1 MESIKSEN
9 TLYASLNNCWDCVIN
24 YLDINSLFQL
34 ELTSKYFRNQIESF
48 YETKERI
55 KKINKEKNINK
66 KNKKKKNYK
75 HKFLS
80 TYFNLMIQTSIQN
93 KEFCNEETQKENY
106 ELTSMNLNKDIFPKT
121 EATFFKNKNQ
131 IEQIF
136 LNKNRF
142 FILYSDNIFMI
153 IEFDI
158 NLKTF
163 KEQFNYDF
171 KSIVIKNFS
180 YSEME
185 NTILFIQ
192 DNSQVIYLLNL
203 NNSIYEIIKY
213 ENPNFILEDNITNI
227 YFLKDFI
234 LFLNDKDE
242 FYYFPKENF
251 FKNEEDKKE
260 IKKEENEEIK
270 KEEKE
275 ENEEEEKEKEEN
287 EEKEKEKI
295 EKPIKL
301 EKTYKKIKQ
310 ITFSLNNIILINED
324 NQLYSISK
332 TEYKNQKIKNIV
344 PNFKLLF
351 EQKFND
357 FYTMN
362 CSDNYFIL
370 LEKKKIPPFEEWK
383 SNEISN
389 WFQEM
394 NLDDYLNIIKYK
406 NITGRDII
414 KGGKEYLIDFMGVQ
428 EDHLNKINYEMST
441 IKNGTFKNMKL
452 WGWGSNKN
460 GQLGFVNYINFSKN
474 PILINLPNLIEDD
487 TIEKIFCG
495 KTFSVLLSKFGNIF
509 ITGNYL
515 VKDKEKEK
523 NKNYNINDINNN
535 SNNSNFNKGKNDKGK
550 KNNKE
555 KNKGK
560 KHKKDFEK
568 ENIKNEK
575 KEDENQIL
583 NDNRWVNISKD
594 ICYCYYNINL
604 NDKKNENEDNEN
616 SYFQTK
622 EIFNIEN
629 NLFFLGYYSKEIP
642 FSAILKKPKFKHL
655 KKGGK
660 FITSTKV
667 IEHIQE
673 FLNDNIDNFK
683 IVYGDSLLKTLESPL
698 DEFIESEI
706 PHHKIIQI
714 KTKKDEIIWDRKKR
728 YFKENFINENL
739 NKIK

>member
-1 MESIKSEN
+1 MEKIKSEN
-9 TLYASLNNCWDCVIN
+9 PLYTSLNNCWDYVIN

-55 KKINKEKNINK
+55 KKINNENNTNK
-66 KNKKKKNYK
+66 KNKKLKNFK

-80 TYFNLMIQTSIQN
+80 TYFNLMIQTSIEN
-93 KEFCNEETQKENY
+93 KEFCNEESQKENNN
-106 ELTSMNLNKDIFPKT
+106 ELISMNLNKEIFPKT
-121 EATFFKNKNQ
+121 ETTFFKNKNQ
-131 IEQIF
+131 IEQIY
-136 LNKNRF
+136 LNKNQF
-142 FILYSDNIFMI
+142 FILYSNNTFMI

-158 NLKTF
+158 KLKSF
-163 KEQFNYDF
+163 KEQLNYDF
-171 KSIVIKNFS
+171 KSIIIKNFA
-180 YSEME
+180 YSELE
-185 NTILFIQ
+185 NTIFFLEE
-192 DNSQVIYLLNL
+192 NSQIIYLLNL
-203 NNSIYEIIKY
+203 NNSNYEILKY

-234 LFLNDKDE
+234 LLLNDKDE
-242 FYYFPKENF
+242 FYYFSNENF
-251 FKNEEDKKE
+251 FQKNINEEDKKE
-260 IKKEENEEIK
+260 IKKEENEE
-270 KEEKE
+270 EEIE
-275 ENEEEEKEKEEN
+275 ENEEELEK
-287 EEKEKEKI
+287 KI

-301 EKTYKKIKQ
+301 EKKYKKIKY
-310 ITFSLNNIILINED
+310 ITSSLYNIILLNEE
-324 NQLYSISK
+324 NQLYSISI
-332 TEYKNQKIKNIV
+332 TEYKNQNKKKNPI

-362 CSDNYFIL
+362 NSDNYFIL

-383 SNEISN
+383 SEEISN
-389 WFQEM
+389 WFEEM
-394 NLDDYLNIIKYK
+394 NLDEYLNIIKYK

-414 KGGKEYLIDFMGVQ
+414 KGGKEYLIDFMGIQ
-428 EDHLNKINYEMST
+428 EDHLNKINYEMSI
-441 IKNGTFKNMKL
+441 IKKGSFKNMKL

-474 PILINLPNLIEDD
+474 PILINLPNLIDDD

-495 KTFSVLLSKFGNIF
+495 KNFSVLLSKFGNIF
-509 ITGNYL
+509 ITGNYF

-523 NKNYNINDINNN
+523 NKKYNFNDNNNNNNN
-535 SNNSNFNKGKNDKGK
+535 SNNNNKGKNDKGK

-575 KEDENQIL
+575 KEDENQII
-583 NDNRWVNISKD
+583 NENRWVNISKD
-594 ICYCYYNINL
+594 ISYSYYNINL
-604 NDKKNENEDNEN
+604 NDKKNENEENEN

-622 EIFNIEN
+622 EIFLFEN
-629 NLFFLGYYSKEIP
+629 NIFFLGYYSNKIP

-673 FLNDNIDNFK
+673 FLNDKIDNYN
-683 IVYGDSLLKTLESPL
+683 IVYGDSLLKILESPL

-714 KTKKDEIIWDRKKR
+714 KTKENEIIWDRKKR
-728 YFKENFINENL
+728 YFKENFINYNL

>member
-1 MESIKSEN
+1 MESIKTEN
-9 TLYASLNNCWDCVIN
+9 TLYTSLNNCWDYVIN

-34 ELTSKYFRNQIESF
+34 ELTSKFFRNQIQSF
-48 YETKERI
+48 YETKEKI
-55 KKINKEKNINK
+55 KIINKEENINK
-66 KNKKKKNYK
+66 KNKKKNNYK
-75 HKFLS
+75 HQFLS
-80 TYFNLMIQTSIQN
+80 NYFNLMIQTSIQN
-93 KEFCNEETQKENY
+93 KEFCKEEPQKEIF
-106 ELTSMNLNKDIFPKT
+106 EMTSMNLNKDIFPKT
-121 EATFFKNKNQ
+121 ETTFFKNKNQ

-136 LNKNRF
+136 LTKNHF
-142 FILYSDNIFMI
+142 FILYSNNNFSI
-153 IEFDI
+153 IEFDT

-171 KSIVIKNFS
+171 KSITIKKFS
-180 YSEME
+180 YSEIE
-185 NTILFIQ
+185 NTILFLQ
-192 DNSQVIYLLNL
+192 DNSQFIYLLNL
-203 NNSIYEIIKY
+203 NNSNYEVIKY
-213 ENPNFILEDNITNI
+213 ENPNFILEDIITNI

-242 FYYFPKENF
+242 FYFFPNENF
-251 FKNEEDKKE
+251 FQQNKNEEDKKE
-260 IKKEENEEIK
+260 IKKEE
-270 KEEKE
+270 KE
-275 ENEEEEKEKEEN
+275 ENEEEAKEEN
-287 EEKEKEKI
+287 EEIKGKTI

-301 EKTYKKIKQ
+301 EKTYKKIKY
-310 ITFSLNNIILINED
+310 ITSSLYNIILLNED
-324 NQLYSISK
+324 NQLYSISL
-332 TEYKNQKIKNIV
+332 TEYKNQKKKNPI

-357 FYTMN
+357 FYKMN

-370 LEKKKIPPFEEWK
+370 LEKKKILPFEEWK

-394 NLDDYLNIIKYK
+394 DLDEYLNIIKYK

-414 KGGKEYLIDFMGVQ
+414 KGGKEYLIDFMGMQ
-428 EDHLNKINYEMST
+428 EDHLNKINYEISV
-441 IKNGTFKNMKL
+441 IKNGSFKNMKL

-460 GQLGFVNYINFSKN
+460 GQLGFVNYINFSKT

-495 KTFSVLLSKFGNIF
+495 KNFSVLLSKFGNIF

-535 SNNSNFNKGKNDKGK
+535 NNSNLNKGKNDKGK

-604 NDKKNENEDNEN
+604 NDKKNENEDNEK

-629 NLFFLGYYSKEIP
+629 NLFFLGYYSNEIP

-683 IVYGDSLLKTLESPL
+683 VVYGDSLLKILESPL

-714 KTKKDEIIWDRKKR
+714 KTKKNEIIWDRKKR
-728 YFKENFINENL
+728 YFKENFINESL

>member
-1 MESIKSEN
+1 MEKIKSEN
-9 TLYASLNNCWDCVIN
+9 HLYTSLNNCWDYVIN

-55 KKINKEKNINK
+55 KKINNENNTNK
-66 KNKKKKNYK
+66 KNKKKKNFK

-80 TYFNLMIQTSIQN
+80 SYFNLMIQTSIEN
-93 KEFCNEETQKENY
+93 KEFCNVESQKENNN
-106 ELTSMNLNKDIFPKT
+106 ELISMNLNKEIFPKT
-121 EATFFKNKNQ
+121 ETTFFKNKNQ
-131 IEQIF
+131 IEQIY
-136 LNKNRF
+136 LNKNQF
-142 FILYSDNIFMI
+142 FILYSNNTFMI

-158 NLKTF
+158 KLKSF
-163 KEQFNYDF
+163 KEQLNYDF
-171 KSIVIKNFS
+171 KSIIIKNFA
-180 YSEME
+180 YSELE
-185 NTILFIQ
+185 NTIFFLEE
-192 DNSQVIYLLNL
+192 NSQIIYLLNL
-203 NNSIYEIIKY
+203 NNSNYEILKY

-234 LFLNDKDE
+234 LLLNDKDE
-242 FYYFPKENF
+242 FYYFSNENF
-251 FKNEEDKKE
+251 FQKNINEEDKKE
-260 IKKEENEEIK
+260 IKKEENKEEEI
-270 KEEKE
+270 E
-275 ENEEEEKEKEEN
+275 ENEEELEK
-287 EEKEKEKI
+287 KI

-301 EKTYKKIKQ
+301 EKKYKKIKY
-310 ITFSLNNIILINED
+310 ITSSLYNIILLNEE
-324 NQLYSISK
+324 NQLYSISI
-332 TEYKNQKIKNIV
+332 TEYKNQNKKKNPI

-362 CSDNYFIL
+362 NSDNYFIL

-383 SNEISN
+383 SEDISN
-389 WFQEM
+389 WFEEM
-394 NLDDYLNIIKYK
+394 NLDEYLNIIKYK

-414 KGGKEYLIDFMGVQ
+414 KGGKEYLIDFMGIQ
-428 EDHLNKINYEMST
+428 EDHLNKINYEMSI
-441 IKNGTFKNMKL
+441 IKKGSFKNMKL

-629 NLFFLGYYSKEIP
+629 NLFFLGYYSNEIP

-673 FLNDNIDNFK
+673 FLNDKIDNYN
-683 IVYGDSLLKTLESPL
+683 IVYGDSLLKILESPL

-714 KTKKDEIIWDRKKR
+714 KTKENEIIWDRKKR
-728 YFKENFINENL
+728 YFKENFINYNL

>member
-1 MESIKSEN
+1 MEKIKSEN
-9 TLYASLNNCWDCVIN
+9 HLYTSLNNCWDYVIN

-55 KKINKEKNINK
+55 KKINNEKNTNK
-66 KNKKKKNYK
+66 KNKKKKNFK

-80 TYFNLMIQTSIQN
+80 SYFNLMIQTSIEN
-93 KEFCNEETQKENY
+93 KEFCNVESQKENNN
-106 ELTSMNLNKDIFPKT
+106 ELISMNLNKEIFPKT
-121 EATFFKNKNQ
+121 ETTFFKNKNQ
-131 IEQIF
+131 IEQIY
-136 LNKNRF
+136 LNKNQF
-142 FILYSDNIFMI
+142 FILYSNNTFMI

-158 NLKTF
+158 KLKSF
-163 KEQFNYDF
+163 KEQLNYDF
-171 KSIVIKNFS
+171 KSIIIKNFA
-180 YSEME
+180 YSELE
-185 NTILFIQ
+185 NTIFFLEE
-192 DNSQVIYLLNL
+192 NSQIIYLLNL
-203 NNSIYEIIKY
+203 NNSNYEILKY

-234 LFLNDKDE
+234 LLLNDKDE
-242 FYYFPKENF
+242 FYYFSNENF
-251 FKNEEDKKE
+251 FQKNINEEDKKE
-260 IKKEENEEIK
+260 IKKEENEE
-270 KEEKE
+270 EEIE
-275 ENEEEEKEKEEN
+275 ENEEELEK
-287 EEKEKEKI
+287 KI

-301 EKTYKKIKQ
+301 EKKYKKIKY
-310 ITFSLNNIILINED
+310 ITSSLYNIILLNEE
-324 NQLYSISK
+324 NQLYSISI
-332 TEYKNQKIKNIV
+332 TEYKNQNKKKNPI

-362 CSDNYFIL
+362 NSDNYFIL

-383 SNEISN
+383 SEEISN
-389 WFQEM
+389 WFEEM
-394 NLDDYLNIIKYK
+394 NLDEYLNIIKYK

-414 KGGKEYLIDFMGVQ
+414 KGGKEYLIDFMGIQ
-428 EDHLNKINYEMST
+428 EDHLNKINYEMSI
-441 IKNGTFKNMKL
+441 IKKGSFKNMKL

-474 PILINLPNLIEDD
+474 PILINLPNLIDDD

-495 KTFSVLLSKFGNIF
+495 KNFSVLLSKFGNIF
-509 ITGNYL
+509 ITGNYF

-523 NKNYNINDINNN
+523 NKKYNFNDNNNNNN
-535 SNNSNFNKGKNDKGK
+535 SNNNNKGKNDKGK

-575 KEDENQIL
+575 KEDENQII
-583 NDNRWVNISKD
+583 NENRWVNISKD
-594 ICYCYYNINL
+594 ISYSYYNINL
-604 NDKKNENEDNEN
+604 NDKKNENEENEN

-622 EIFNIEN
+622 EIFLFEN
-629 NLFFLGYYSKEIP
+629 NIFFLGYYSNKIP

-673 FLNDNIDNFK
+673 FLNDKIDNYN
-683 IVYGDSLLKTLESPL
+683 IVYGDSLLKILESPL

-714 KTKKDEIIWDRKKR
+714 KTKENEIIWDRKKR
-728 YFKENFINENL
+728 YFKENFINYNL

>member
-1 MESIKSEN
+1 MEKIKSEN
-9 TLYASLNNCWDCVIN
+9 PLYTSLNNCWDYVIN

-55 KKINKEKNINK
+55 KKINNENNTNK
-66 KNKKKKNYK
+66 KNKKKKNFK

-80 TYFNLMIQTSIQN
+80 SYFNLMIQTSIEN
-93 KEFCNEETQKENY
+93 KEFCNVESQKENNN
-106 ELTSMNLNKDIFPKT
+106 ELISMNLNKEIFPKT
-121 EATFFKNKNQ
+121 ETTFFKNKNQ
-131 IEQIF
+131 IEQIY
-136 LNKNRF
+136 LNKNQF
-142 FILYSDNIFMI
+142 FILYSNNTFMI

-158 NLKTF
+158 KLKSF
-163 KEQFNYDF
+163 KEQLNYDF
-171 KSIVIKNFS
+171 KSIIIKNFA
-180 YSEME
+180 YSELE
-185 NTILFIQ
+185 NTIFFLEE
-192 DNSQVIYLLNL
+192 NSQIIYLLNL
-203 NNSIYEIIKY
+203 NNSNYEILKY

-234 LFLNDKDE
+234 LLLNDKDE
-242 FYYFPKENF
+242 FYYFSNENF
-251 FKNEEDKKE
+251 FQKNINEEDKKE
-260 IKKEENEEIK
+260 IKKEENKEEEI
-270 KEEKE
+270 E
-275 ENEEEEKEKEEN
+275 ENEEELEK
-287 EEKEKEKI
+287 KI

-301 EKTYKKIKQ
+301 EKKYKKIKY
-310 ITFSLNNIILINED
+310 ITSSLYNIILLNEE
-324 NQLYSISK
+324 NQLYSISI
-332 TEYKNQKIKNIV
+332 TEYKNQNKKKNPI

-362 CSDNYFIL
+362 NSDNYFIL

-383 SNEISN
+383 SEEISN
-389 WFQEM
+389 WFEEM
-394 NLDDYLNIIKYK
+394 NLDEYLNIIKYK

-414 KGGKEYLIDFMGVQ
+414 KGGKEYLIDFMGIQ
-428 EDHLNKINYEMST
+428 EDHLNKINYEMSI
-441 IKNGTFKNMKL
+441 IKKGSFKNMKL

-509 ITGNYL
+509 ITGNYF

-523 NKNYNINDINNN
+523 NKKYNFNDNNNNNNN
-535 SNNSNFNKGKNDKGK
+535 SNNNNKGKNDKGK

-575 KEDENQIL
+575 KEDENQII
-583 NDNRWVNISKD
+583 NENRWVNISKD
-594 ICYCYYNINL
+594 ISYSYYNINL
-604 NDKKNENEDNEN
+604 NDKKNENEENEN

-622 EIFNIEN
+622 EIFLFEN
-629 NLFFLGYYSKEIP
+629 NIFFLGYYSNKIP

-673 FLNDNIDNFK
+673 FLNDKIDNYN
-683 IVYGDSLLKTLESPL
+683 IVYGDSLLKILESPL

-714 KTKKDEIIWDRKKR
+714 KTKENEIIWDRKKR
-728 YFKENFINENL
+728 YFKENFINYNL

>member
-1 MESIKSEN
+1 MESIKTEN
-9 TLYASLNNCWDCVIN
+9 TLYTSLNNCWDYVIN

-34 ELTSKYFRNQIESF
+34 ELTSKFFRNQIQSF
-48 YETKERI
+48 YETKEKI
-55 KKINKEKNINK
+55 KIINKEENINK
-66 KNKKKKNYK
+66 KNKKKNNYK
-75 HKFLS
+75 HQFLS
-80 TYFNLMIQTSIQN
+80 NYFNLMIQTSIQN
-93 KEFCNEETQKENY
+93 KEFCKEEPQKEIF
-106 ELTSMNLNKDIFPKT
+106 EMTSMNLNKDIFPKT
-121 EATFFKNKNQ
+121 ETTFFKNKNQ

-136 LNKNRF
+136 LTKNHF
-142 FILYSDNIFMI
+142 FILYSNNNFSI
-153 IEFDI
+153 IEFDT

-171 KSIVIKNFS
+171 KSITIKKFS
-180 YSEME
+180 YSEIE
-185 NTILFIQ
+185 NTILFLQ
-192 DNSQVIYLLNL
+192 DNSQFIYLLNL
-203 NNSIYEIIKY
+203 NNSNYEVIKY
-213 ENPNFILEDNITNI
+213 ENPNFILEDIITNI

-242 FYYFPKENF
+242 FYFFPNENF
-251 FKNEEDKKE
+251 FQQNKNEEDKKE
-260 IKKEENEEIK
+260 IKKEE
-270 KEEKE
+270 KE
-275 ENEEEEKEKEEN
+275 ENEEEAKEEN
-287 EEKEKEKI
+287 EEIKGKTI

-301 EKTYKKIKQ
+301 EKTYKKIKY
-310 ITFSLNNIILINED
+310 ITSSLYNIILLNED
-324 NQLYSISK
+324 NQLYSISL
-332 TEYKNQKIKNIV
+332 TEYKNQKKKNPI

-370 LEKKKIPPFEEWK
+370 LEKKKILPFEEWK

-394 NLDDYLNIIKYK
+394 DLDEYLNIIKYK

-414 KGGKEYLIDFMGVQ
+414 NGGKEYLIDFMGMQ
-428 EDHLNKINYEMST
+428 EDHLNKINYEISV
-441 IKNGTFKNMKL
+441 IKNGSFKNMKL

-460 GQLGFVNYINFSKN
+460 GQLGFVNYINFSKT

-495 KTFSVLLSKFGNIF
+495 KNFSVLLSKFGNIF

-535 SNNSNFNKGKNDKGK
+535 NNSNLNKGKNDKGK

-629 NLFFLGYYSKEIP
+629 NLFFLGYYSNEIP

-683 IVYGDSLLKTLESPL
+683 VVYGDSLLKILESPL

-714 KTKKDEIIWDRKKR
+714 KTKKNEIIWDRKKR
-728 YFKENFINENL
+728 YFKENFINESL

>member
-1 MESIKSEN
+1 MEKIKSEN
-9 TLYASLNNCWDCVIN
+9 HLYTSLNNCWDYVIN

-55 KKINKEKNINK
+55 KKINNENNTNK
-66 KNKKKKNYK
+66 KNKKKKNFK

-80 TYFNLMIQTSIQN
+80 TYFNLMIQTSIEN
-93 KEFCNEETQKENY
+93 KEFCNVESQKENNN
-106 ELTSMNLNKDIFPKT
+106 ELISMNLNKEIFPKT
-121 EATFFKNKNQ
+121 ETTFFKNKNQ
-131 IEQIF
+131 IEQIY
-136 LNKNRF
+136 LNKNQF
-142 FILYSDNIFMI
+142 FILYSNNTFMI

-158 NLKTF
+158 KLKSF
-163 KEQFNYDF
+163 KEQLNYDF
-171 KSIVIKNFS
+171 KSIIIKNFA
-180 YSEME
+180 YSELE
-185 NTILFIQ
+185 NTIFFLEE
-192 DNSQVIYLLNL
+192 NSQIIYLLNL
-203 NNSIYEIIKY
+203 NNSNYEILKY

-234 LFLNDKDE
+234 LLLNDKDE
-242 FYYFPKENF
+242 FYYFSNENF
-251 FKNEEDKKE
+251 FQKNINEEDKKE
-260 IKKEENEEIK
+260 IKKKENEE
-270 KEEKE
+270 EEIE
-275 ENEEEEKEKEEN
+275 ENEEELEK
-287 EEKEKEKI
+287 KI

-301 EKTYKKIKQ
+301 EKKYKKIKY
-310 ITFSLNNIILINED
+310 ITSSLYNIILLNEE
-324 NQLYSISK
+324 NQLYSISI
-332 TEYKNQKIKNIV
+332 TEYKNQNKKKNPI

-362 CSDNYFIL
+362 NSDNYFIL

-383 SNEISN
+383 SEDISN

-394 NLDDYLNIIKYK
+394 NLDEYLNIIKYK

-474 PILINLPNLIEDD
+474 PILINLPNLIDDD

-495 KTFSVLLSKFGNIF
+495 KNFSVLLSKFGNIF
-509 ITGNYL
+509 ITGNYF

-523 NKNYNINDINNN
+523 NKKYNFNDNNNNNNN
-535 SNNSNFNKGKNDKGK
+535 SNNNNKGKNDKGK

-575 KEDENQIL
+575 KEDENQII
-583 NDNRWVNISKD
+583 NENRWVNISKD
-594 ICYCYYNINL
+594 ISYSYYNINL
-604 NDKKNENEDNEN
+604 NDKKNENEENEN

-622 EIFNIEN
+622 EIFLFEN
-629 NLFFLGYYSKEIP
+629 NIFFLGYYSNKIP

-673 FLNDNIDNFK
+673 FLNDKIDNYN
-683 IVYGDSLLKTLESPL
+683 IVYGDSLLKILESPL

-714 KTKKDEIIWDRKKR
+714 KTKENEIIWDRKKR
-728 YFKENFINENL
+728 YFKENFINYNL

>member
-1 MESIKSEN
+1 MEKIKSEN
-9 TLYASLNNCWDCVIN
+9 PLYTSLNNCWDYVIN

-55 KKINKEKNINK
+55 KKINNENNTNK
-66 KNKKKKNYK
+66 KNKKKKNFK

-80 TYFNLMIQTSIQN
+80 SYFNLMIQTSIEN
-93 KEFCNEETQKENY
+93 KEFCNVESQKENNN
-106 ELTSMNLNKDIFPKT
+106 ELISMNLNKEIFPKT
-121 EATFFKNKNQ
+121 ETTFFKNKNQ
-131 IEQIF
+131 IEQIY
-136 LNKNRF
+136 LNKNQF
-142 FILYSDNIFMI
+142 FILYSNNTFMI

-158 NLKTF
+158 KLKSF
-163 KEQFNYDF
+163 KEQLNYDF
-171 KSIVIKNFS
+171 KSIIIKNFS
-180 YSEME
+180 YSELE
-185 NTILFIQ
+185 NTIFFLEE
-192 DNSQVIYLLNL
+192 NSQIIYLLNL
-203 NNSIYEIIKY
+203 NNSNYEILKY

-234 LFLNDKDE
+234 LLLNDKDE
-242 FYYFPKENF
+242 FYYFSNENF
-251 FKNEEDKKE
+251 FQKNINEEDKKE
-260 IKKEENEEIK
+260 IKKEENKEEEI
-270 KEEKE
+270 E
-275 ENEEEEKEKEEN
+275 ENEEELEK
-287 EEKEKEKI
+287 KI
-295 EKPIKL
+295 EKQIKL
-301 EKTYKKIKQ
+301 EKKYKKIKY
-310 ITFSLNNIILINED
+310 ITSSLYNIILLNEE
-324 NQLYSISK
+324 NQLYSISI
-332 TEYKNQKIKNIV
+332 TEYKNQNKKKNPI

-362 CSDNYFIL
+362 NSDNYFIL

-383 SNEISN
+383 SEENSN
-389 WFQEM
+389 WFEEM
-394 NLDDYLNIIKYK
+394 NLDEYLNIIKYK

-414 KGGKEYLIDFMGVQ
+414 KGGKEYLIDFMGIQ
-428 EDHLNKINYEMST
+428 EDHLNKINYEMSI
-441 IKNGTFKNMKL
+441 IKKGSFKNMKL

-474 PILINLPNLIEDD
+474 PILINLPNLIDDD

-495 KTFSVLLSKFGNIF
+495 KNFSVLLSKFGNIF

-535 SNNSNFNKGKNDKGK
+535 NNSNLNKGKNDKGK

-629 NLFFLGYYSKEIP
+629 NLFFLGYYSNEIP

-673 FLNDNIDNFK
+673 FLNDKIDNYN
-683 IVYGDSLLKTLESPL
+683 IVYGDSLLKILESPL

-714 KTKKDEIIWDRKKR
+714 KTKENEIIWDRKKR
-728 YFKENFINENL
+728 YFKENFINYNL

>member
-1 MESIKSEN
+1 MESIKTEN
-9 TLYASLNNCWDCVIN
+9 TLYTSLNNCWDYVIN

-34 ELTSKYFRNQIESF
+34 ELTSKFFRNQIQSF
-48 YETKERI
+48 YETKEKI
-55 KKINKEKNINK
+55 KIINKEENINK
-66 KNKKKKNYK
+66 KNKKKNNYK
-75 HKFLS
+75 HQFLS
-80 TYFNLMIQTSIQN
+80 NYFNLMIQTSIQN
-93 KEFCNEETQKENY
+93 KEFCKEEPQKEIF
-106 ELTSMNLNKDIFPKT
+106 EMTSMNLNKDIFPKT
-121 EATFFKNKNQ
+121 ETTFFKNKNQ

-136 LNKNRF
+136 LTKNHF
-142 FILYSDNIFMI
+142 FILYSNNNFSI
-153 IEFDI
+153 IEFDT

-171 KSIVIKNFS
+171 KSITIKKFS
-180 YSEME
+180 YSEIE
-185 NTILFIQ
+185 NTILFLQ
-192 DNSQVIYLLNL
+192 DNSQFIYLLNL
-203 NNSIYEIIKY
+203 NNSNYEVIKY
-213 ENPNFILEDNITNI
+213 ENPNFILEDIITNI

-242 FYYFPKENF
+242 FYFFPNENF
-251 FKNEEDKKE
+251 FQQNKNEEDKKE
-260 IKKEENEEIK
+260 IKGKT
-270 KEEKE
+270 
-275 ENEEEEKEKEEN
+275 
-287 EEKEKEKI
+287 I

-301 EKTYKKIKQ
+301 EKTYKKIKY
-310 ITFSLNNIILINED
+310 ITSSLYNIILLNED
-324 NQLYSISK
+324 NQLYSISL
-332 TEYKNQKIKNIV
+332 TEYKNQKKKNPI

-370 LEKKKIPPFEEWK
+370 LEKKKILPFEEWK

-394 NLDDYLNIIKYK
+394 DLDDYLNIIKYK

-414 KGGKEYLIDFMGVQ
+414 NGGKEYLIDFMGMQ
-428 EDHLNKINYEMST
+428 EDHLNKINYEISV
-441 IKNGTFKNMKL
+441 IKNGSFKNMKL

-460 GQLGFVNYINFSKN
+460 GQLGFVNYINFSKT

-495 KTFSVLLSKFGNIF
+495 KNFSVLLSKFGNIF

-535 SNNSNFNKGKNDKGK
+535 NNSNLNKGKNDKGK

-604 NDKKNENEDNEN
+604 NDKKNENEDNEK

-629 NLFFLGYYSKEIP
+629 NLFFLGYYSNEIP

-683 IVYGDSLLKTLESPL
+683 VVYGDSLLKILESPL

-714 KTKKDEIIWDRKKR
+714 KTKKNEIIWDRKKR
-728 YFKENFINENL
+728 YFKENFINESL